1 MKAFT
6 GPTETLVLDD
16 PSLPEVGI
24 SAANVEHA
32 FHPSDDRMLVRL
44 DPPIDRSRGGILVPD
59 SSVPQSR
66 SGVVVSV
73 GLGALS
79 DDGRTRMPMHAK
91 PGQRVLFEFA
101 AGYSIPRV
109 PDATTTRER
118 GYKVIRDGSIIAV
131 IDGTGAWPEFVE
143 PAEDVIPRLK
153 LVQDWLLIR
162 NDRPQGIHQL
172 RMPTPAERAGRLLK
186 GVGMADAELRMRKAR
201 EATMRELNAKVAAN
215 PRLAGRVLVLPT
227 QGSQVHLAERW
238 TGTVL
243 ARGPGLLG
251 MIRCLD
257 GDRVNR
263 AATRCAVGDRV
274 LYTTEFPLL
283 SLPGVNGHAL
293 VREVPCLAGVLAGG

>member
-1 MKAFT
+1 MKAFS
-6 GPTETLVLDD
+6 GPTETLVIDD

-32 FHPSDDRMLVRL
+32 FAPSDDRMLVRL

-79 DDGRTRMPMHAK
+79 DDGRTRLPMHAK
-91 PGQRVLFEFA
+91 PGQRILFEYA

-162 NDRPQGIHQL
+162 NDRPQGIHNF

-186 GVGMADAELRMRKAR
+186 RVGRTDQAMARAR
-201 EATMRELNAKVAAN
+201 EHVARQLNAD
-215 PRLAGRVLVLPT
+215 PHTRGRVLVLPT
-227 QGSQVHLAERW
+227 AGSQVQLAERW
-238 TGTVL
+238 TGRVL
-243 ARGPGLLG
+243 ARGPGLLTVT
-251 MIRCLD
+251 RCLD
-257 GDRVNR
+257 GDRMGE
-263 AATRCAVGDRV
+263 TEPRCKVGDRV
-274 LYTTEFPLL
+274 LYTTEFPFL

-293 VREVPCLAGVLAGG
+293 VREVPCLAGVLGA